1 MEAPLGRIRPR
12 TIEEAKILLDRVI
25 NDVDFAEAEVLAQDL
40 NGLEL
45 VQEELE
51 LGQVVSGYQEH
62 RDWLSN
68 RLASGCAVLGRRA
81 HSSMEAVQADYEK
94 KFEQKQREQRAE
106 LDGLFG
112 QWRAARYG
120 VRARTEF
127 DFDRSLEAAT
137 TIARDRRLKE
147 AAKLR
152 DEALHARTANCTKS
166 SMAIDAH
173 FKRRVA
179 MMTERHR
186 AELNT
191 LMGERAQA
199 IEWQLTIRDGAEAQ
213 AAQACELDNGDA
225 IVSIRRGL
233 KPGAHM
239 PLSLTMQAARPR
251 RLQTAGRGHMSVVLS
266 DC

>member
-1 MEAPLGRIRPR
+1 MEAPLRRIRPR
-12 TIEEAKILLDRVI
+12 TIEEAKILLDQVI

-45 VQEELE
+45 VQEELD
-51 LGQVVSGYQEH
+51 LGQVVSGYQDH
-62 RDWLSN
+62 RDWLLN
-68 RLASGCAVLGRRA
+68 RLASKSVMLGRRA
-81 HSSMEAVQADYEK
+81 HSSIEAVQADYEK
-94 KFEQKQREQRAE
+94 KFERKRREQRAE
-106 LDGLFG
+106 LEGLFG

-120 VRARTEF
+120 IRARTEF
-127 DFDRSLEAAT
+127 DFDQSLEAAM

-152 DEALHARTANCTKS
+152 DEAVHARTANCTKS
-166 SMAIDAH
+166 NMAVDAR
-173 FKRRVA
+173 FERRAA

-199 IEWQLTIRDGAEAQ
+199 IEWKLAVRDGSEAQ

-239 PLSLTMQAARPR
+239 PLSLTMQATRPP
-251 RLQTAGRGHMSVVLS
+251 RLQTAGRGHMFVVLS